1 MQHTA
6 VTVPAFINNVNVLIR
21 HNLNT
26 ITDHNTFYDIIRP
39 PQNLTYS
46 LHEAGVVT
54 TGGID
59 FILLAE
65 HLSILGTPVGK
76 CRL

>member
-1 MQHTA
+1 MPEEALTS
-6 VTVPAFINNVNVLIR
+6 F
-21 HNLNT
+21 T
-26 ITDHNTFYDIIRP
+26 IPDV

-54 TGGID
+54 TGEID
-59 FILLAE
+59 FIPLAE

>member
-1 MQHTA
+1 MALWH
-6 VTVPAFINNVNVLIR
+6 FINFVL
-21 HNLNT
+21 LLLLL
-26 ITDHNTFYDIIRP
+26 P
-39 PQNLTYS
+39 PKTYPTAS
-46 LHEAGVVT
+46 TRWGVVT